1 VQVVASSVDVESWMA
16 KVDAE
21 AAASDDEAAD
31 AGPQYE
37 RPNLSADFVAPA
49 TPIEREL
56 AVMWRGV
63 LGVERVGRHDDFFE
77 LGGQSLIAVRLFT
90 SMKKRYAIDLP
101 LSTLFEAPTIAE
113 CAAIVAAKL
122 GVVDTPDGD
131 EAAKAGADGTPTPAL
146 VSSIA
151 TDEPGFR
158 SLVTIQRGNEDLI
171 PFFCIHGSGGNVLNF
186 RDLSQAMGR
195 SQPFY
200 GLQSRG
206 IDGQTQAHSSIEE
219 MAAAYLTEIREVQP
233 EGPYML
239 GGYSGGGLIAFEM
252 AHQLEAVGE
261 EIALLVLFDTF
272 PPKIP
277 DRDITVAM
285 RLRWLR
291 DDRMGYI
298 KQSVM
303 RRIDARRDAEE
314 LRRAEEIAASG
325 GVVPVELRDLYVQHS
340 FMRAA
345 DSYVLRPWRGRVVL
359 MRAGEPTFEAV
370 DLGPTYGWDEIAKGG
385 VEVIEVSGNHDTLVL
400 DSNASTLVRQL
411 RSTLDRTQ
419 AGRS

>member
-1 VQVVASSVDVESWMA
+1 M
-16 KVDAE
+16 
-21 AAASDDEAAD
+21 
-31 AGPQYE
+31 
-37 RPNLSADFVAPA
+37 
-49 TPIEREL
+49 
-56 AVMWRGV
+56 
-63 LGVERVGRHDDFFE
+63 
-77 LGGQSLIAVRLFT
+77 
-90 SMKKRYAIDLP
+90 
-101 LSTLFEAPTIAE
+101 
-113 CAAIVAAKL
+113 
-122 GVVDTPDGD
+122 
-131 EAAKAGADGTPTPAL
+131 
-146 VSSIA
+146 
-151 TDEPGFR
+151 
-158 SLVTIQRGNEDLI
+158 TIQRGNENLI

-206 IDGQTQAHSSIEE
+206 IDGQTAAHSSIEE
-219 MAAAYLTEIREVQP
+219 MAAAYLTEIRELQP
-233 EGPYML
+233 KGPYML
-239 GGYSGGGLIAFEM
+239 GGYSGGGLVAFEM
-252 AHQLEAVGE
+252 AQQLEAAGE

-298 KQSVM
+298 KQSLM
-303 RRIDARRDAEE
+303 RRIDARRDAED
-314 LRRAEEIAASG
+314 LRRAEDIAASG
-325 GVVPVELRDLYVQHS
+325 GVVPVELRDTYVQHS

-345 DSYVLRPWRGRVVL
+345 DSYVLRPWSGRVVL

-370 DLGPTYGWDEIAKGG
+370 DLGPTYGWDEMAEGG

-419 AGRS
+419 AGRL